1 MLGMNEGF
9 DEDGEEGEDYGD
21 REKGN
26 DRGDDEGTT
35 SSLGDSSSQELAIWF
50 AMGCRCR

>member
-1 MLGMNEGF
+1 MRMERKVRIMGIE
-9 DEDGEEGEDYGD
+9 
-21 REKGN
+21 GN
-26 DRGDDEGTT
+26 DRGDDEGTTSSLTT